1 MKPWLPD
8 NDLEIYSTQNEG
20 KSAVTERF
28 IRILKSK
35 VYKYMT
41 LIPKTMYTDKL
52 DYIVN
57 EYSNTDHTTTKV
69 KLAKLRSTS
78 IMAVMQKIIIKMT
91 LRPCKSIQ
99 KFFARNYAPIW
110 FRGHMQ

>member
-8 NDLEIYSTQNEG
+8 NDLEIYSTQN
-20 KSAVTERF
+20 AVTERF

-69 KLAKLRSTS
+69 KLAKL
-78 IMAVMQKIIIKMT
+78 
-91 LRPCKSIQ
+91 KSNTYYSCNAENND
-99 KFFARNYAPIW
+99 KDDVAT
-110 FRGHMQ
+110 M

>member
-8 NDLEIYSTQNEG
+8 NDLEIYSTHNEG
-20 KSAVTERF
+20 KSVVTARF

-41 LIPKTMYTDKL
+41 LIPETMHTDKL

-57 EYSNTDHTTTKV
+57 EYSNTYHSTIKV
-69 KLAKLRSTS
+69 KLAKL
-78 IMAVMQKIIIKMT
+78 
-91 LRPCKSIQ
+91 KSITYYDCNVENND
-99 KFFARNYAPIW
+99 KDDVAT
-110 FRGHMQ
+110 M